1 METKMIPYQVYL
13 SPDIHKKLKEAAGD
27 RRASGIVRDA
37 INAYF
42 GNTDAISAGYNSAIG
57 DVIDI
62 IAKDKLVSGLTIN
75 SNQVDMQLINKILK
89 LKRKENGKKKRGA

>member
-1 METKMIPYQVYL
+1 METNLIPYSVYL
-13 SPDIHKKLKEAAGD
+13 SSEIHKKLKEAAGD
-27 RRASGIVRDA
+27 RKASGIVRDA

-42 GNTDAISAGYNSAIG
+42 ENTDAMNTGYNSAIG

-75 SNQVDMQLINKILK
+75 SKEVDMQLINKILK